1 MKKMKLEVS
10 EEQRLLL
17 KEMRDALAGVTV
29 DGFGGISFTEET
41 GGCGGLCRITCA
53 YYCRDNCEDTCRDG
67 CNTGCKYSSH
77 VIDFCLFWKT
87 VPWMT

>member
-29 DGFGGISFTEET
+29 GGFGGISFAEEEP
-41 GGCGGLCRITCA
+41 GGCGGLCRITCS
-53 YYCRDNCEDTCRDG
+53 YYCRDNCEDTCKQTNVMENCWWWRY
-67 CNTGCKYSSH
+67 T
-77 VIDFCLFWKT
+77 I
-87 VPWMT
+87 PPI